1 LNKAFTWSTRP
12 SYFLVIASAKAARK
26 IAEGNHEP
34 VIHTDRRGDHLAHGP
49 VPFIFAGPFV

>member
-1 LNKAFTWSTRP
+1 
-12 SYFLVIASAKAARK
+12 LVIASAKAARK